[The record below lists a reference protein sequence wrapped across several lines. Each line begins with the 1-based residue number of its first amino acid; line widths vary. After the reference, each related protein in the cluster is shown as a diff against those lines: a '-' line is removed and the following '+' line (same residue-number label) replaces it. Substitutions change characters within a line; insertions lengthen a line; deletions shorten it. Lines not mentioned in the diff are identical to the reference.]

1 MRKEVE
7 TKLDELFAQGAA
19 RERAAGEAE
28 EVRETEE
35 EKFVHS
41 FIKKRD
47 AVIRPAMQ
55 AFGEYIANKG
65 LAYEITAAES
75 GFERTSGGDREDE
88 PLIEITFFK
97 GEKRHP
103 TNDYPGLRV
112 MCRKQSRS
120 VHFYERAMW
129 PSGGGHAGSAGEASL
144 EAVTEDL
151 VHQKLLHLL
160 TAVLQR

>member
-1 MRKEVE
+1 MRGPAFARLRAAVLKCGAFQLGADACGGIAMRKEVE

-103 TNDYPGLRV
+103 TND
-112 MCRKQSRS
+112 
-120 VHFYERAMW
+120 
-129 PSGGGHAGSAGEASL
+129 
-144 EAVTEDL
+144 
-151 VHQKLLHLL
+151 
-160 TAVLQR
+160 